1 MAYKWIS
8 TKFPG
13 IRYRVH
19 PTRKYANK
27 PDKYFAIR
35 YQAEGKRKEEGLG
48 WSSEKWTA
56 EKAALALAELKKAHT
71 TGEGPTR
78 LTEKREIERLRKE
91 SDAAGKKVA
100 ASQQR
105 VDESQQRVAASQL
118 RVAAAQKEEAEALAA
133 NQRVIEQRAQ
143 LQAQKIAREKEMAA
157 LQAEAQELARQR
169 RDAENLLKSLEL
181 EQATGM
187 NNALTMMKDFTISK
201 DKNPNNKSNHNNN
214 NNNTSTYTGAK
225 TGYKK

>member
-1 MAYKWIS
+1 MGTRWGLDMAYKWIS

-91 SDAAGKKVA
+91 
-100 ASQQR
+100 
-105 VDESQQRVAASQL
+105 
-118 RVAAAQKEEAEALAA
+118 KEKQNNERL
-133 NQRVIEQRAQ
+133 
-143 LQAQKIAREKEMAA
+143 EKENITFQDYFSETYAPIS
-157 LQAEAQELARQR
+157 RGS
-169 RDAENLLKSLEL
+169 KKLESH
-181 EQATGM
+181 
-187 NNALTMMKDFTISK
+187 KR
-201 DKNPNNKSNHNNN
+201 
-214 NNNTSTYTGAK
+214 
-225 TGYKK
+225 